1 MSGEGTDRSGS
12 AGAHGRRYRSL
23 DGLRGVAALSVV
35 LYHSLLVVPAV
46 SVLYVERTDPAPL
59 TPEWWLFRTP
69 FRLMMPGHEAVLIF
83 FVLSGFVL
91 TLPLLTHRQNPRS
104 ILAYYAR
111 RILRL
116 YIPVWGAVAFAL
128 VLAVAVPRDPSTG
141 GSWLA
146 THVAPTFS
154 AVWHDLVLVLGTSNL
169 DSPLWSLTWEVWF
182 SLLLPV
188 MYLLLRVARVHD
200 WWLGGIAL
208 LIALSAIARFPAV
221 IDALPQSWLTGGM
234 LQYLPVFGIGMI
246 IATRRDTIADLA
258 ARIRSWWPWIAGAL
272 LLLIAPSLVPTGPA
286 YTPVAAALAAVSLV
300 GVAGVVVVALE
311 SPARRA
317 LETRPVQWAGT
328 RSFSIYL
335 IHEPI
340 LVAAA
345 LLTGADAW
353 VPWLFLALAA
363 VPLILVAAEG
373 FYRAIERP
381 SMLLSQ
387 RVGRAIA
394 TSPPARPAHGAQDA
408 PIRDAT
414 TEPVRAPRKRR

>member
-1 MSGEGTDRSGS
+1 MTSAPGEG
-12 AGAHGRRYRSL
+12 APEAAHGAAPAATGHRYRSL

-35 LYHSLLVVPAV
+35 LYHALLVVPAV
-46 SVLYVERTDPAPL
+46 SVLYIEKSDATPL

-69 FRLMMPGHEAVLIF
+69 LRLVMPGHEAVLIF

-91 TLPLLTHRQNPRS
+91 TLPLLTHRQSPRR
-104 ILAYYAR
+104 ILAYYGR

-116 YIPVWGAVAFAL
+116 YVPVWGAVAFAL
-128 VLAVAVPRDPSTG
+128 LLAVAVPRDPSVG
-141 GSWLA
+141 SSWLA
-146 THVAPTFS
+146 THLPPTFS

-188 MYLLLRVARVHD
+188 MFVLLKVARVHD

-208 LIALSAIARFPAV
+208 LIALSAVSRFPAV
-221 IDALPQSWLTGGM
+221 LDALPLSWLTGGM

-246 IATRRDTIADLA
+246 VASRRETITRLAT
-258 ARIRSWWPWIAGAL
+258 RIRSWWPVIAGAL
-272 LLLIAPSLVPTGPA
+272 LLMISPSLVPTGA
-286 YTPVAAALAAVSLV
+286 VYTPVSAALAAVSLI
-300 GVAGVVVVALE
+300 GVAGVVFIALE
-311 SPARRA
+311 APARRV

-328 RSFSIYL
+328 RSFSVYL

-345 LLTGADAW
+345 LVTRADAW
-353 VPWLFLALAA
+353 LPWLFVALALLP
-363 VPLILVAAEG
+363 VILLAAEG
-373 FYRAIERP
+373 FYRVVERP

-387 RVGRAIA
+387 RVGRAILA
-394 TSPPARPAHGAQDA
+394 WPAARRRVQSTLDK
-408 PIRDAT
+408 PIRDVSA
-414 TEPVRAPRKRR
+414 

>member
-1 MSGEGTDRSGS
+1 MTSAPGEG
-12 AGAHGRRYRSL
+12 APEAAHGAAPAATGHRYRSL

-35 LYHSLLVVPAV
+35 IYHALLVVPAV
-46 SVLYVERTDPAPL
+46 SVLYIEKADATPL

-69 FRLMMPGHEAVLIF
+69 LRLVMPGHEAVLIF

-91 TLPLLTHRQNPRS
+91 TLPLLTHRQSPRS
-104 ILAYYAR
+104 ILAYYGR

-116 YIPVWGAVAFAL
+116 YVPVWGAVAFAL
-128 VLAVAVPRDPSTG
+128 LLAVAVPRDPSVG
-141 GSWLA
+141 SSWLA
-146 THVAPTFS
+146 THLPPTFS

-188 MYLLLRVARVHD
+188 MFVLLKVARVHD

-208 LIALSAIARFPAV
+208 LIALSAVSRFPAV
-221 IDALPQSWLTGGM
+221 LDALPLSWLTGGI

-246 IATRRDTIADLA
+246 VASRRETIARLA
-258 ARIRSWWPWIAGAL
+258 TRIRSWWPVIAGAL
-272 LLLIAPSLVPTGPA
+272 LLMISPSLVPTGA
-286 YTPVAAALAAVSLV
+286 VYTPVSAALAAVSLI
-300 GVAGVVVVALE
+300 GVAGVVFIALE
-311 SPARRA
+311 APARRV

-328 RSFSIYL
+328 RSFSVYL

-345 LLTGADAW
+345 LVTGADAW
-353 VPWLFLALAA
+353 LPWLFVALALLP
-363 VPLILVAAEG
+363 VVLLAAEG
-373 FYRAIERP
+373 FYRVIERP

-387 RVGRAIA
+387 RVGRAILA
-394 TSPPARPAHGAQDA
+394 PPAARRRVLAPAHPDSLSQ
-408 PIRDAT
+408 
-414 TEPVRAPRKRR
+414 

>member
-1 MSGEGTDRSGS
+1 VTSAPGEG
-12 AGAHGRRYRSL
+12 APEAAHGAAPAATGHRYRSL

-35 LYHSLLVVPAV
+35 LYHALLVVPAV
-46 SVLYVERTDPAPL
+46 SVLYIEKADATPL

-69 FRLMMPGHEAVLIF
+69 LRLVMPGHEAVLIF

-91 TLPLLTHRQNPRS
+91 TLPLLTHRQSPRS
-104 ILAYYAR
+104 ILAYYGR

-116 YIPVWGAVAFAL
+116 YVPVWGAVAFAL
-128 VLAVAVPRDPSTG
+128 LLAVAVPRDPSVG
-141 GSWLA
+141 SSWLA
-146 THVAPTFS
+146 THLPPTFS

-188 MYLLLRVARVHD
+188 MFVLLKVARVHD

-208 LIALSAIARFPAV
+208 LIALSAVSRFPAV
-221 IDALPQSWLTGGM
+221 LDALPLSWLTGGM

-246 IATRRDTIADLA
+246 VASRRETIARLA
-258 ARIRSWWPWIAGAL
+258 TRIRSWWPVIAGAL
-272 LLLIAPSLVPTGPA
+272 LLMISPSLVPTGA
-286 YTPVAAALAAVSLV
+286 VYTPVSAALAAVSLI
-300 GVAGVVVVALE
+300 GVAGVVFIALE
-311 SPARRA
+311 APARRV

-328 RSFSIYL
+328 RSFSVYL

-345 LLTGADAW
+345 LVTRADAW
-353 VPWLFLALAA
+353 LPWLFVALALLP
-363 VPLILVAAEG
+363 VILLAAEG
-373 FYRAIERP
+373 FYRVVERP

-387 RVGRAIA
+387 RVGRAILA
-394 TSPPARPAHGAQDA
+394 PPAARRRVLAPAHPDSLSQ
-408 PIRDAT
+408 
-414 TEPVRAPRKRR
+414 

>member
-1 MSGEGTDRSGS
+1 MTSAPGEG
-12 AGAHGRRYRSL
+12 APEAAHGAAPAATGHRYRSL

-35 LYHSLLVVPAV
+35 LYHALLVVPAV
-46 SVLYVERTDPAPL
+46 SVLYIEKADATPL

-69 FRLMMPGHEAVLIF
+69 LRLVMPGHEAVLIF

-91 TLPLLTHRQNPRS
+91 TLPLLTHRQSPRS
-104 ILAYYAR
+104 ILAYYGR

-116 YIPVWGAVAFAL
+116 YVPVWGAVAFAL
-128 VLAVAVPRDPSTG
+128 LLAVAVPRDPSVG
-141 GSWLA
+141 SSWLA
-146 THVAPTFS
+146 THLPPTFS

-188 MYLLLRVARVHD
+188 MFVLLKVARVHD

-208 LIALSAIARFPAV
+208 LIALSAVSRFPAV
-221 IDALPQSWLTGGM
+221 LDALPLSWLTGGM

-246 IATRRDTIADLA
+246 VASRRETIARLA
-258 ARIRSWWPWIAGAL
+258 TRIRSWWPVIAGAL
-272 LLLIAPSLVPTGPA
+272 LLMISPSLVPTGA
-286 YTPVAAALAAVSLV
+286 VYTPVSAALAAVSLI
-300 GVAGVVVVALE
+300 GVAGVVFIALE
-311 SPARRA
+311 APARRV

-328 RSFSIYL
+328 RSFSVYL

-345 LLTGADAW
+345 LVTRADAW
-353 VPWLFLALAA
+353 LPWLFVALALLP
-363 VPLILVAAEG
+363 VILLAAEG
-373 FYRAIERP
+373 FYRVVERP

-387 RVGRAIA
+387 RVGRAILA
-394 TSPPARPAHGAQDA
+394 PPAARRRVLAPAHPDSLSQ
-408 PIRDAT
+408 
-414 TEPVRAPRKRR
+414 